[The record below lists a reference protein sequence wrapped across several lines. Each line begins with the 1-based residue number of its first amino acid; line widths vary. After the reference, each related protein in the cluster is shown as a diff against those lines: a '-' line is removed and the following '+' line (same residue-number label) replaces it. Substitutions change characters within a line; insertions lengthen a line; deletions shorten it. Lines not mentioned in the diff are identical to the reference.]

1 MHSLLPDGD
10 YCNSLSYGV
19 AEDQIRKLQ
28 RVINTSARIVYC
40 APKYCHINPLL
51 RRLHQLPVKLR
62 IDFKILLITSKI
74 LQSLV
79 PNYRENLI
87 SILPVS
93 HYQFRRNNNGT
104 LLESPR
110 FITEKTM
117 GDRSFTVVAPV
128 LWKGHPLPIR
138 QTKSVDSFKRLL
150 ETYSFT

>member
-1 MHSLLPDGD
+1 MYREQYLGYAC
-10 YCNSLSYGV
+10 YCLDVKDVRKIHCLS
-19 AEDQIRKLQ
+19 
-28 RVINTSARIVYC
+28 
-40 APKYCHINPLL
+40 
-51 RRLHQLPVKLR
+51 VKLR
-62 IDFKILLITSKI
+62 IIDFKILLITSKI

-110 FITEKTM
+110 FIMEKTM

-150 ETYSFT
+150 ETYSFTWDLFVYLRLIRFPRHFWSL